1 MQTYSSQL
9 YGKEITNVF
18 SKYTRL
24 TSIFFPVDL
33 NAIKVYF
40 VLINL
45 HETLF
50 QWCLISLLSKKK
62 IFQQPCEGTECRG
75 TNYCPIVQVA
85 QGYQSDTTLTSS
97 LETINI
103 LCTHISCILQSKVHM
118 DSYKFT
124 FSWFI
129 CVKRDY
135 TLQLCSHIWD
145 DKSYTKGT
153 DIHWQTYKA
162 NLWQV
167 HLFQYALQ
175 HQESW
180 LPCPIFHKWT

>member
-50 QWCLISLLSKKK
+50 QWCIISLLSKKK
-62 IFQQPCEGTECRG
+62 IFSNFVRVQNVEV
-75 TNYCPIVQVA
+75 PIIA
-85 QGYQSDTTLTSS
+85 Q
-97 LETINI
+97 
-103 LCTHISCILQSKVHM
+103 
-118 DSYKFT
+118 
-124 FSWFI
+124 
-129 CVKRDY
+129 
-135 TLQLCSHIWD
+135 
-145 DKSYTKGT
+145 
-153 DIHWQTYKA
+153 
-162 NLWQV
+162 
-167 HLFQYALQ
+167 
-175 HQESW
+175 
-180 LPCPIFHKWT
+180 